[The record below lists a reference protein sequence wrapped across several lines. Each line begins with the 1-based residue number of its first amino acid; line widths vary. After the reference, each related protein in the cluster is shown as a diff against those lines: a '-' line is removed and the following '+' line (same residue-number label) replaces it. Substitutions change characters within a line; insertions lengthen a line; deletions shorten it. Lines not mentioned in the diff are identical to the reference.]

1 MTEEAS
7 QGLSEGGVLSQGV
20 ATSRRA
26 SPRLFAQPPPAK
38 RVRGNGPSPSKA

>member
-7 QGLSEGGVLSQGV
+7 QEFSEGGDLSQGV

-38 RVRGNGPSPSKA
+38 QVRGNGLSPAKA